1 MSCVVIPLYN
11 LIYVCLDNKI
21 FKKDPI
27 FESVAKDL
35 ALENKTQNDKLNTSL
50 KIKKPVSSNK
60 IS

>member
-27 FESVAKDL
+27 FESVVKDL
-35 ALENKTQNDKLNTSL
+35 ALKNKTQNDKLNTSL
-50 KIKKPVSSNK
+50 KI
-60 IS
+60 